1 MEILKVEKLNKRYPK
16 FHLKD
21 VSFIME
27 KGYIMGF
34 IGVNG
39 AGKTTTLKSMLNMV
53 HSDSGKVTIM
63 GKDYSENEIDLKK
76 EIGYMFGGVDF
87 YPKKKVHMVTK
98 VLKRFYPEWDDEI
111 YKRYCRKFRLDQDKK
126 IDELSEGMK
135 VKYSLALA
143 LSHNA
148 KLFLLDEPTSGLDP
162 AARDNLLELFQ
173 ELVEDGEKSILFS
186 THITSDLEKCADFI
200 TYIDEGEI
208 INSCTKDEFI
218 GSYKIVKGKQGQ
230 LTGLVENAMISVKK
244 GSFGFSGLMKN
255 ENLPSLE
262 GLTVE
267 APNLEDIMI
276 YHARRNNNEEFIV

>member
-1 MEILKVEKLNKRYPK
+1 MAILKVDKLNKRYEK

-21 VSFIME
+21 VSFTLE

-39 AGKTTTLKSMLNMV
+39 AGKTTTIKSMLNIV
-53 HSDSGKVTIM
+53 HRDSGEVEILD
-63 GKDYSENEIDLKK
+63 KDYTKNEINLKR

-87 YPKKKVHMVTK
+87 YPKKKIRVITDVVM
-98 VLKRFYPEWDDEI
+98 RFYPNWDNEI
-111 YKRYCRKFRLDQDKK
+111 YLQYCKRFNLDQEKK
-126 IDELSEGMK
+126 VDELSAGMK

-148 KLFLLDEPTSGLDP
+148 RLFLLDEPTSGLDP
-162 AARDNLLELFQ
+162 AARDNMLELFQ
-173 ELVEDGEKSILFS
+173 EIVEDGEKSILFS

-208 INSCTKDEFI
+208 LESSTRDDFLAAYRLI
-218 GSYKIVKGKQGQ
+218 KGTQSQ
-230 LTGLVENAMISVKK
+230 LTDGLGEIMIAVKK
-244 GSFGFSGLMKN
+244 TPFGFSGLAKSSD
-255 ENLPSLE
+255 LAQVS

-267 APNLEDIMI
+267 PPTLEDIMI
-276 YHARRNNNEEFIV
+276 YHARRNNNE

>member
-1 MEILKVEKLNKRYPK
+1 MEILRVEKLNKKYPK
-16 FHLKD
+16 FHLKN
-21 VSFIME
+21 VSFTMD

-63 GKDYSENEIDLKK
+63 DKDYSENEIDLKK

-87 YPKKKVHMVTK
+87 YPKKKIHLVTK
-98 VLKRFYPEWDDEI
+98 VLKRFYPEWDDSI
-111 YKRYCRKFRLDQDKK
+111 YNRYCRKFRIDQDKK
-126 IDELSEGMK
+126 IDELSDGMK

-208 INSCTKDEFI
+208 IDSCTKDEFI
-218 GSYKIVKGKQGQ
+218 GSYKIVKGTQGQ
-230 LTGLVENAMISVKK
+230 LTGINEDSMIAVKK
-244 GSFGFSGLMKN
+244 GSFGFSGLIKT
-255 ENLPSLE
+255 ENLPASD
-262 GLTVE
+262 GLTIE
-267 APNLEDIMI
+267 TPNLEDIMI
-276 YHARRNNNEEFIV
+276 YHARRNNNE